1 MTTKFSDPD
10 VALDVALR
18 RAADS
23 MKAES
28 ITIGALLELV
38 GEQGLLVICIILS
51 IPFLFPV
58 SIPGVSA
65 VFGAVIILIGV
76 GVTLDRLPWLPRQIV
91 SRELKREQLLPVFEK
106 GIEFVKRLE
115 RFVRPRLSGLTEGAL
130 MNRVNGIALVI
141 AGLML
146 IIPLGLVPFSN
157 TIPAIAIVLL
167 CIGMLQR
174 DGYAVLGGYLF
185 IILTLV
191 YFGGLALGLGA
202 LIGVGADALQLGG

>member
-1 MTTKFSDPD
+1 LTTKFSDPD

-115 RFVRPRLSGLTEGAL
+115 RFVGPRLSGLTEGAL